1 MRKRFPDSNQRISW
15 NRIKIRRKGV
25 ITFWNLAYTN
35 KSFERIVIVD
45 KTASTVV
52 GTIKLCLHVSNND
65 FNNMRI
71 LIVDVRSD
79 YENSGT

>member
-1 MRKRFPDSNQRISW
+1 M
-15 NRIKIRRKGV
+15 
-25 ITFWNLAYTN
+25 
-35 KSFERIVIVD
+35 IVD